1 MESAQKN
8 STRMKL
14 GEKTFSIVKFCENV
28 RESESEQ
35 EKVKV
40 GIQFLLVK
48 ISEDVRESESGNKF
62 LLVKICEEVSGHP
75 DPLASGSTTH
85 PINNLKKHTFL
96 AERTPLL
103 ITYIYLDLE

>member
-1 MESAQKN
+1 M
-8 STRMKL
+8 
-14 GEKTFSIVKFCENV
+14 

-62 LLVKICEEVSGHP
+62 LLVKICEDISGHP
-75 DPLASGSTTH
+75 DPLTSGSTTH
-85 PINNLKKHTFL
+85 PINNLQQALFEEL
-96 AERTPLL
+96 
-103 ITYIYLDLE
+103 